1 MFHALLWPL
10 TLVMMQQ
17 QGVVHVH
24 RVHRMKPVCFRCKKN
39 SEQASIPE
47 SKGSFRNIFVKNK
60 KNIAVHVFFKNIY
73 TCCPSLG
80 RLGHA
85 TH

>member
-1 MFHALLWPL
+1 
-10 TLVMMQQ
+10 MMQQ

-60 KNIAVHVFFKNIY
+60 KILLSTFLKKIY
-73 TCCPSLG
+73 THVAHPLG
-80 RLGHA
+80 GWGMPPTDQA
-85 TH
+85 A